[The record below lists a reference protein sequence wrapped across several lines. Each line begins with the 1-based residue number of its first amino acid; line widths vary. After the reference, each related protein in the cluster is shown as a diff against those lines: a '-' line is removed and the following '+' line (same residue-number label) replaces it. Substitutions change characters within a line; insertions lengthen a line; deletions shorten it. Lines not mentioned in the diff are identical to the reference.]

1 MRPVIAAISLVAC
14 LLGVWVCGRAGR
26 ARLLINHIN
35 YKEDAGLLASINEA
49 IRLSPLDPEVHYAR
63 ALVLWRMEQ
72 LPEAIREYE
81 SVVALRPRDYVPWLD
96 LGSTRDNNGDEEGAL
111 SAFKEAVRLAPHYG
125 LPRWELGN
133 LLLRMGQR
141 DGAFTELRRAAM
153 SDPKLLPDVID
164 LAWDAYSSDAQAVQ
178 QAIQPQSPQA
188 RLALAHFFVNHE
200 KTTEAMDLFRSTSG
214 TTAKDRHALLTAL
227 LAARRFTEAYEVWA
241 SGRDA
246 IRKEGYH
253 VISAITDGSFES
265 DINLDDPGFGW
276 QLASNLQAVRLSL
289 DTNEPHTGT
298 YSLRLYWSGDSNPSA
313 SVVSQLVLV
322 EPKTRYRLSFAVRTQ
337 EMLTIGLPMV
347 TVADASGDDGPVLAQ
362 SKPFPRGTSGWQDY
376 TTEFATAE
384 TTSAVR
390 ITIRRESCNMVPC
403 PILGQAWVDD
413 FSLERL

>member
-1 MRPVIAAISLVAC
+1 
-14 LLGVWVCGRAGR
+14 LLS
-26 ARLLINHIN
+26 NHIN
-35 YKEDAGLLASINEA
+35 YKDDAGLLASINEA

-96 LGSTRDNNGDEEGAL
+96 LGNTRDNNGDEEGAL

-164 LAWDAYSSDAQAVQ
+164 LAWEAYRGDAPAVR

-188 RLALAHFFVNHE
+188 RLALAHFFVNYE

-214 TTAKDRHALLTAL
+214 TTVKDRHALLTAL
-227 LAARRFTEAYEVWA
+227 LAARRFTEAYEVWV

-246 IRKEGYH
+246 GSKQNPR

-289 DTNEPHTGT
+289 DTNEPHTGA
-298 YSLRLYWSGDSNPSA
+298 YSLRLYWSGDSNPST

-347 TVADASGDDGPVLAQ
+347 SVADAGGDDGPVLAQ
-362 SKPFPRGTSGWQDY
+362 SKTFPRGTSGWQDY
-376 TTEFATAE
+376 TIEFATAE
-384 TTSAVR
+384 TTSGVR
-390 ITIRRESCNMVPC
+390 ITIRRETCNMVPC

>member
-1 MRPVIAAISLVAC
+1 
-14 LLGVWVCGRAGR
+14 LLS
-26 ARLLINHIN
+26 NHIN
-35 YKEDAGLLASINEA
+35 YKDDAGLLASINEA

-125 LPRWELGN
+125 LARWELGN

-164 LAWDAYSSDAQAVQ
+164 LAWEAYRGDAQAVQ

-214 TTAKDRHALLTAL
+214 TTVKDRHALLTAL
-227 LAARRFTEAYEVWA
+227 LAARRFTEAYEVWV

-246 IRKEGYH
+246 GSKQNPR

-298 YSLRLYWSGDSNPSA
+298 YSLRLYWSGDSNPST

-347 TVADASGDDGPVLAQ
+347 TVADAGGDDGPVLAQ

-376 TTEFATAE
+376 TIEFATAE
-384 TTSAVR
+384 TTSGVR
-390 ITIRRESCNMVPC
+390 ITIRRETCNMVPC
-403 PILGQAWVDD
+403 PTLGQAWVDD

>member
-1 MRPVIAAISLVAC
+1 MLS
-14 LLGVWVCGRAGR
+14 
-26 ARLLINHIN
+26 NHIN
-35 YKEDAGLLASINEA
+35 YKDDAGLLASINEA

-164 LAWDAYSSDAQAVQ
+164 LAWEAYRGDAQAVQ

-214 TTAKDRHALLTAL
+214 TTVKDRHALLTAL
-227 LAARRFTEAYEVWA
+227 LAARRFTEAYEVWV

-246 IRKEGYH
+246 GSKQNPR

-289 DTNEPHTGT
+289 DTNEPHTGA
-298 YSLRLYWSGDSNPSA
+298 YSLRLYWSGDSNPST

-347 TVADASGDDGPVLAQ
+347 SVADAGGDDGPVLAQ
-362 SKPFPRGTSGWQDY
+362 SKTFPRGTSGWQDY
-376 TTEFATAE
+376 TIEFATAE
-384 TTSAVR
+384 TTSGVR
-390 ITIRRESCNMVPC
+390 ITIRRETCNMVPC